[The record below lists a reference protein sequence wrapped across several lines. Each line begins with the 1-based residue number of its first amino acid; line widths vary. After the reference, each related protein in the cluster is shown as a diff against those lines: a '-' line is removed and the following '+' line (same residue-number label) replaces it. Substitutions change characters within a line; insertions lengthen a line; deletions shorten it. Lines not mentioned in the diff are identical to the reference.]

1 MLHQGVLG
9 CEQEE
14 VKGVVTQ
21 LQGQTGLQTAVSTWD
36 TPELVVEPDSMG
48 SWRQHVRCGSVLQA
62 LCFGRPCH
70 GNCLVV
76 QGKEKKK
83 TVKTLLSLMQ
93 TLKPH
98 DNFSAAVPHLSACVL
113 MFTCACTHTVSLT
126 WNAHQRGHTAFPC
139 HLLHLHLCTASARAS
154 PTGSPGPIASCMIAI
169 LVS

>member
-1 MLHQGVLG
+1 M
-9 CEQEE
+9 
-14 VKGVVTQ
+14 VTQ

-70 GNCLVV
+70 GSCLVV

-98 DNFSAAVPHLSACVL
+98 DNFLCSSASPFCL
-113 MFTCACTHTVSLT
+113 CAHVHTRMCTHTHTVSLT

-139 HLLHLHLCTASARAS
+139 HLLHLHLRTASARAS
-154 PTGSPGPIASCMIAI
+154 PTGSPGPIASCMIAT